1 MCNITVT
8 LRLDVNVSVSNECE
22 LFIRWIVSGE
32 MEVMYASLNAVQID
46 PEGRKQDVSGEDEED
61 VTYRPEKYGIQSS

>member
-32 MEVMYASLNAVQID
+32 MEVMYASLNVVQID

-61 VTYRPEKYGIQSS
+61 DVTYRPEK